1 MCSWQLLLLID
12 VGVAAL
18 GFFIPLFLWIAL
30 VLLIIWMIVFI
41 RARPWRGSRGG

>member
-12 VGVAAL
+12 VMVAVL
-18 GFFIPLFLWIAL
+18 GLFVPLFLWVAL

-41 RARPWRGSRGG
+41 RTRPWRGGRKG